1 MRAEIRA
8 GRKFSQNIC
17 VWGLVTKGKIS
28 MKIRKNNRRR
38 RLSGFSLLELLA
50 VVTILGIIAVVV
62 IPRISVSA
70 GTAKA
75 NSAAQSQA
83 EINAAIERYYF
94 DLGTF
99 PASLTVLF
107 GNTTYFPDG
116 APKNPYTDTA
126 AAAEWTFNGTTNRCT
141 GYKTAP

>member
-1 MRAEIRA
+1 
-8 GRKFSQNIC
+8 
-17 VWGLVTKGKIS
+17 
-28 MKIRKNNRRR
+28 MKIRKNTRRR

-75 NSAAQSQA
+75 NAAGQSQA
-83 EINAAIERYYF
+83 EINSAIERYYF
-94 DLGTF
+94 DEGAF

-107 GNTTYFPDG
+107 GNATYFPDG
-116 APKNPYTDTA
+116 APKNPYTGVA

-141 GYKTAP
+141 GFKTS